1 MLAVTVVDLHYVV
14 EGCVE
19 EGKLAK
25 HHCGGDRA
33 ISAEVV
39 QAAER
44 CVWGGR
50 WGSAGLGPGGEKLEG
65 VAGAGAS
72 SRALCYKVSTL
83 KTLGTGDTDQGA
95 ALAGLLPRGSHLHPG
110 AGP

>member
-1 MLAVTVVDLHYVV
+1 MSLRAVWKKANWPNTTVG
-14 EGCVE
+14 ETGQ
-19 EGKLAK
+19 
-25 HHCGGDRA
+25 
-33 ISAEVV
+33 SV
-39 QAAER
+39 QR
-44 CVWGGR
+44 LCRPPSGVCGGR